1 MRKVGYAI
9 LMVLAL
15 LAVLCPGCRRSAR
28 TPTRKSAPRV
38 RVAPTWGP
46 EIGGLQCRL
55 RPTKRL
61 WSIDASPAFKLDLR
75 NRGKRLFAFD
85 ASEPVRADRVSLDGR
100 WYRWPHAQTTAAAKV
115 RPFAPDAELAAL
127 TLILPRGSWLPLT
140 PGYHDIAVAFVFE
153 GVEVVSNR
161 VSIGIAD

>member
-15 LAVLCPGCRRSAR
+15 LAFLCPGCRRSAK
-28 TPTRKSAPRV
+28 TSTRRSAPRV
-38 RVAPTWGP
+38 RVAPTWGR

-75 NRGKRLFAFD
+75 NGGERLFAFD
-85 ASEPVRADRVSLDGR
+85 TSKPVRADRISLDGR

-115 RPFAPDAELAAL
+115 RPFAPDTEMADL
-127 TLILPRGSWLPLT
+127 TLILPQAPWLPLSR
-140 PGYHDIAVAFVFE
+140 GYHDIAVAFVFE

-161 VSIGIAD
+161 VSIEIAD

>member
-1 MRKVGYAI
+1 MRTVGYAI
-9 LMVLAL
+9 LAVLAL
-15 LAVLCPGCRRSAR
+15 PAFLCPGCHRSAK
-28 TPTRKSAPRV
+28 TPTRQSTPHV

-85 ASEPVRADRVSLDGR
+85 TAEPVRADRVWLDGR
-100 WYRWPHAQTTAAAKV
+100 WYRWPHGQSAAAKV
-115 RPFAPDAELAAL
+115 RPFAPDTELTDLA
-127 TLILPRGSWLPLT
+127 LILPRAPWLPLT
-140 PGYHDIAVAFVFE
+140 PGFHDIAVAFVFE
-153 GVEVVSNR
+153 GVEVISNR
-161 VSIGIAD
+161 VGIEIAD